1 MNNYQKETLNFVA
14 DQMMGEV
21 QGLNHDK
28 VDHDTLEAKDRAGID
43 WSKDNLFDVIGRPD
57 LKEQAF
63 EEHECFEAQEHI
75 KNCPRCRRKKI
86 LKSGKSL
93 EEEVSQ
99 MHRMDMQDYQEEVK
113 ANMDYE

>member
-14 DQMMGEV
+14 DQIKKA
-21 QGLNHDK
+21 H
-28 VDHDTLEAKDRAGID
+28 
-43 WSKDNLFDVIGRPD
+43 
-57 LKEQAF
+57 

-75 KNCPRCRRKKI
+75 KNCPKC
-86 LKSGKSL
+86 SGINL